1 MLGLI
6 LLLPDLHSRF
16 QRLNGCLPIPS
27 TVQDAKVGWVVHQ
40 AHAVLKVLNWWT
52 LLFNSRVAVK
62 PAYVV

>member
-27 TVQDAKVGWVVHQ
+27 TVQDAKVGWAVHH
-40 AHAVLKVLNWWT
+40 AHAVLKVLKHGGVW
-52 LLFNSRVAVK
+52 L
-62 PAYVV
+62 Y